1 MKKNNLTELKR
12 IYHLRQLQGIIP
24 FSMTFEEY
32 IALLK
37 GIYK

>member
-1 MKKNNLTELKR
+1 MKNNLAELKR
-12 IYHLRQLQGIIP
+12 IYYLRQLQGIIP
-24 FSMTFEEY
+24 FSMSFEAY